1 MNWISAASGL
11 LRVLLLTPFLFA
23 LSAQAQDA
31 KPFSNEQLDQL
42 TAQIAL
48 YPDSLLAQ
56 LLMATTY
63 PEDFAAAAAWSKAH
77 PDAKGDD
84 AVKMV
89 ENEPWDPS
97 VASLVAFP
105 EVLITFGGQPDWVR
119 NIGDAFLA
127 QPDDVMNSVQRLRQ
141 KAQAAG
147 NLKSNEQVTVS
158 MQAPEVGP
166 DAAPQTVV
174 VQQAAPPPQVIVIQ
188 PAQPSV
194 VFVPSFNPT
203 VVYGPWP
210 WVAYPPFFFPPPP
223 GFWWSRPIATGIAWG
238 VGIGVSNALWGG
250 VRWGGGWGHNSVN
263 INVNRYNNINVNRRL
278 DVNNRTRELEPQSGS
293 ARQHAVPWWRCDAQ
307 EPREPARCRQ
317 PRAVSRQ
324 GRGEPRRQSGTSQ
337 PGDAEPR
344 RGRGQRVGAR
354 TRAKRGPQRHAE
366 PGAKRRSQRCA
377 GPGAERGPQRG
388 AEPGADV
395 DRSAVQDRAQN
406 VRTAVPR
413 RTGRRTRTAMRRA
426 SVPSP
431 PAATTRC
438 GVPTARRQ
446 VRRSTAAEQA
456 RRPRSVPAA
465 VLPRS
470 APAAAAVAEP
480 VRPPVA
486 VARGHRQA
494 AAVVARRAA
503 AVADVVVETEPM
515 NMKNIKHTLQI
526 AALAGALAMAPLTF
540 AQTAYPTPKRPPTR
554 WSTASRGTTTT
565 PSGR

>member
-1 MNWISAASGL
+1 MKWISEAARL
-11 LRVLLLTPFLFA
+11 LRLLLLTPFLFA

-31 KPFSNEQLDQL
+31 KPFSKEQLDQL
-42 TAQIAL
+42 TAQVAL

-127 QPDDVMNSVQRLRQ
+127 QPDDVMDSVQRLRQ

-238 VGIGVSNALWGG
+238 VGIGISNALWGG

-263 INVNRYNNINVNRRL
+263 INVNRFNNINVNRRI
-278 DVNNRTRELEPQSGS
+278 DSNNRNANWNHNPDRRGNTPYRGGDSTRRNLENRRDV
-293 ARQHAVPWWRCDAQ
+293 AN
-307 EPREPARCRQ
+307 REQYR
-317 PRAVSRQ
+317 
-324 GRGEPRRQSGTSQ
+324 GR
-337 PGDAEPR
+337 DAEP
-344 RGRGQRVGAR
+344 
-354 TRAKRGPQRHAE
+354 
-366 PGAKRRSQRCA
+366 
-377 GPGAERGPQRG
+377 
-388 AEPGADV
+388 
-395 DRSAVQDRAQN
+395 
-406 VRTAVPR
+406 
-413 RTGRRTRTAMRRA
+413 
-426 SVPSP
+426 
-431 PAATTRC
+431 
-438 GVPTARRQ
+438 
-446 VRRSTAAEQA
+446 
-456 RRPRSVPAA
+456 
-465 VLPRS
+465 
-470 APAAAAVAEP
+470 
-480 VRPPVA
+480 
-486 VARGHRQA
+486 
-494 AAVVARRAA
+494 
-503 AVADVVVETEPM
+503 
-515 NMKNIKHTLQI
+515 
-526 AALAGALAMAPLTF
+526 
-540 AQTAYPTPKRPPTR
+540 
-554 WSTASRGTTTT
+554 
-565 PSGR
+565 